1 MTPYDR
7 LLAETASARARFLSI
22 PLLTRALA
30 GDVPQPLYLA
40 FLTEAYH
47 HVRHTCPLLSLAAA
61 KTDDAAYRKALYAYI
76 GQEQGHDEWILA
88 DIAAMGG
95 DVEATSGAA
104 PGPACQVMV
113 GYAYYAIEWI
123 SPYALLGMVHV
134 LEGISAELA
143 AKAAIALR
151 KSFGLAGDG
160 GFSYLVS
167 HGELD
172 KDHTGFFRDLVN
184 RLRAP
189 SAGAAII
196 DCANIMYRLYGDI
209 FRDLGRGA

>member
-1 MTPYDR
+1 MTPHDR
-7 LLAETASARARFLSI
+7 LLAETASARAQFLSI
-22 PLLTRALA
+22 PLLARALA

-61 KTDDAAYRKALYAYI
+61 KTDDAAYRKALYTYI
-76 GQEQGHDEWILA
+76 AQEQGHEEWILA

-95 DVEATSGAA
+95 DVEAASGAA
-104 PGPACQVMV
+104 PGSSCGAMV
-113 GYAYYAIEWI
+113 RYAYYATEWI

-134 LEGISAELA
+134 LEGTSAELA

-151 KSFGLAGDG
+151 KSFGSVGDR

-172 KDHTGFFRDLVN
+172 KDHTAFFRELVN

-196 DCANIMYRLYGDI
+196 DCANVMYRLYGDI
-209 FRDLGRGA
+209 FRDLERRA